1 MESPSRINMDSTELT
16 KQKVIEMIT
25 KKYRHKIE
33 FYGTDLK
40 KSYVKAGFVS
50 VAASLLVLLSTTESR
65 PFDLVTTAFAQD
77 NDSTRRN
84 ASTLLPSPAATTTTD
99 GLNSTLVDFASNI
112 EQISGHLNAAVM
124 NKEAGNNTLAKAHTL
139 HPIAEIYSSIEPQIT
154 NANATLNETL
164 STNLNQ
170 LSQMVITS
178 SAKEFD
184 TQSKKISG
192 LLNQTIKQVIPSATT
207 DNSTFKL
214 GVVSNLLSIAGEEYG
229 EAVENGSIKEIVEYQ
244 DGQAFI
250 TRAEDVFM
258 QASSTT
264 IPQEMDPEVQETK
277 QFFSDINNSIQNK
290 SNPEVIDKSIGAII
304 HEISEITGI
313 SKESLGGQT
322 AGTESG
328 KIISEIRGLL
338 NQTVEA
344 YRQQN
349 YAEAQALATTAYIDN
364 FEFIETPLAE
374 KDEALM
380 ENTEVMLREQLRQL
394 IQNKVSLEE
403 LQQHIDKIKINLDKA
418 AILIG

>member
-1 MESPSRINMDSTELT
+1 
-16 KQKVIEMIT
+16 MIT
-25 KKYRHKIE
+25 KEYRHNTE
-33 FYGTDLK
+33 FHGTDLN

-50 VAASLLVLLSTTESR
+50 VAASLLVLLSATEPQ
-65 PFDLVTTAFAQD
+65 PFNLTMTAAFAQD
-77 NDSTRRN
+77 SDSTRRN
-84 ASTLLPSPAATTTTD
+84 PSALLSLPGATTTMTD
-99 GLNSTLVDFASNI
+99 GLNSTLVDFSSNI
-112 EQISGHLNAAVM
+112 EQIRGHLNAAVM

-139 HPIAEIYSSIEPQIT
+139 HPIAEIYSTIEPQIT
-154 NANATLNETL
+154 NANTTLNETL
-164 STNLNQ
+164 SANLNQ
-170 LSQMVITS
+170 LSRIVNMS
-178 SAKEFD
+178 LAKEFD
-184 TQSKKISG
+184 SQSKKISG
-192 LLNQTIKQVIPSATT
+192 LLNQTIKQVIPSATA

-214 GVVSNLLSIAGEEYG
+214 GVVSNLLSIAGKEYG
-229 EAVENGSIKEIVEYQ
+229 EAVENGLIKEIVEYQ

-258 QASSTT
+258 QASST

-290 SNPEVIDKSIGAII
+290 SSPEVVDKSIEAAI

-328 KIISEIRGLL
+328 KIISEIRSLL

-349 YAEAQALATTAYIDN
+349 YAEAEALATTAYLDN
-364 FEFIETPLAE
+364 FEFIEAPLAE

-403 LQQHIDKIKINLDKA
+403 VQQHIDKIKINLDKA
-418 AILIG
+418 EKLIG